1 MGTVG
6 RAANKKL
13 CPHRAHSLVKRI
25 NKVKNKKRTKGKH
38 EKGMSNKE
46 CVGEESTF

>member
-25 NKVKNKKRTKGKH
+25 NKVKNKKKH